1 MITKIN
7 LEEIKTELNLKGF
20 LKPFKT
26 TKSTR
31 KSGEERFYL
40 DYKAAVNLKDSKFL
54 EIVLDDDGFKLTD
67 EDEKGFFFSWEDI
80 YKLKELN
87 GFIKSTEELTDEDI
101 EKEEE
106 FLDKVYDLFLKE
118 VIKEIKK
125 WN

>member
-7 LEEIKTELNLKGF
+7 LEEIETELNLKGF
-20 LKPFKT
+20 LRPFKT
-26 TKSTR
+26 EKSTR
-31 KSGEERFYL
+31 KTKTGEDRFYI

-67 EDEKGFFFSWEDI
+67 EDEKGFFYSWEDI

-101 EKEEE
+101 EKEDE

-118 VIKEIKK
+118 VIKKIKE
-125 WN
+125 